1 MRAKKFL
8 RVAIICILTGS
19 LEIVAAKESKKVPI
33 SQLLEAELEELELK
47 FSHHEAEL
55 SLLSDRLDDL
65 EAKISS
71 SLLKDKNSLQPKI
84 TCLEAEQKKLKA
96 TVTALASSLKETQT
110 CLYDKLKA
118 LGDNHELLL
127 KDMKLLR
134 RSLASLIDG
143 STPGEYPEIICE
155 SSKRFYTV
163 QKGDSLWTISKKF
176 QISPKELKKINKLNS
191 DDIYAGQRLCLTS
204 EKKDK

>member
-1 MRAKKFL
+1 MW
-8 RVAIICILTGS
+8 VNNILKTIMVCLVIGS
-19 LEIVAAKESKKVPI
+19 LESAFAKEQKKIPI

-55 SLLSDRLDDL
+55 ALLSDRLD
-65 EAKISS
+65 EMETKISS
-71 SLLKDKNSLQPKI
+71 ALLKDKNALQPKI
-84 TCLEAEQKKLKA
+84 ASLESEQKKIKTSL
-96 TVTALASSLKETQT
+96 TALASSLKETQT
-110 CLYDKLKA
+110 CLYEKLKA
-118 LGDNHELLL
+118 LGENHELLL

-143 STPGEYPEIICE
+143 SQPGEYPEIICE
-155 SSKRFYTV
+155 SSKKFYTV